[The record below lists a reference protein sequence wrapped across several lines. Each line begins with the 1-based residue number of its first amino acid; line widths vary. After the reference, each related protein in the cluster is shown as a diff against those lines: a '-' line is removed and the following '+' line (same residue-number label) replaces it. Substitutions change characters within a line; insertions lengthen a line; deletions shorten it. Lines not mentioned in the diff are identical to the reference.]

1 MPDQIRVLLADPH
14 SFVRQGL
21 RSILEPDPQFV
32 VVGEAATGEL
42 ALRIVTDEHPDVV
55 LLDRQLPDMSGLDL
69 CRSILQLCPET
80 AVLVL
85 TTFKDRDL
93 ADACLRAGAQDC
105 VLKDVETL
113 DLKERCLAAMQGGP
127 RPDPDSYS
135 VPEEPGP
142 PCPA

>member
-1 MPDQIRVLLADPH
+1 MPDQIRVLVADPY

-21 RSILEPDPQFV
+21 RSILEPDPRFV
-32 VVGEAATGEL
+32 VVGEAATGEV

-69 CRSILQLCPET
+69 CRSILQLRPQA

-85 TTFKDRDL
+85 TTFKDREL
-93 ADACLRAGAQDC
+93 ADACLRVGARDC

-113 DLKERCLAAMQGGP
+113 DLKERLLVVMRGS
-127 RPDPDSYS
+127 PDPDTYAG
-135 VPEEPGP
+135 PGEPGA
-142 PCPA
+142 PCPV